1 MSWGKCWISSTSLVS
16 CVITLII
23 RTNGG
28 CTTQEEEEIAKKSY
42 PLKADVYSYGIT
54 CAEILT
60 GKIPFPH
67 TEYKRT
73 KLLQVIRQGERPPL
87 PLDCPTPLA
96 NLITR
101 CWDTDPCNRPG
112 FLQVCNEL
120 LDFKRANMM
129 IWVLTTNRAVFQPQN
144 QTRGSQSAWVFL
156 YNEKLKWQE
165 GYLCMLVTAWMRISL
180 SLLLAIFK
188 V

>member
-1 MSWGKCWISSTSLVS
+1 VLSFISLTCILCHHTKNSHSWW
-16 CVITLII
+16 
-23 RTNGG
+23 
-28 CTTQEEEEIAKKSY
+28 CTTQEEEIAQKNC
-42 PLKADVYSYGIT
+42 PRKADVYSYGIT

-73 KLLQVIRQGERPPL
+73 KLLQVIKQGERPPL
-87 PLDCPTPLA
+87 PLDCPTLLE

-120 LDFKRANMM
+120 LDVKRSNIM
-129 IWVLTTNRAVFQPQN
+129 I
-144 QTRGSQSAWVFL
+144 
-156 YNEKLKWQE
+156 
-165 GYLCMLVTAWMRISL
+165 
-180 SLLLAIFK
+180 
-188 V
+188 